1 MTLSNTETINWKLVS
16 TSTQANIDPETF
28 KRRMLLDQDPRWL
41 MTFVVDDDK
50 QLARFI
56 LEQSGMIIAS
66 ATFFVHPSAL
76 RIAISDWTLFS
87 MSKISGCFSW

>member
-50 QLARFI
+50 HLASVI
-56 LEQSGMIIAS
+56 VEQSGIILAS
-66 ATFFVHPSAL
+66 SCFFVLLLLWNLLLKRSSVSL
-76 RIAISDWTLFS
+76 IILFV
-87 MSKISGCFSW
+87 FWVLA